1 MIKLIKGDLLKSSYD
16 VIAHGVNCRGGFGSG
31 IAGQIATQ
39 YPNVKEEYLKYHKE
53 VGWQLGDIQIV
64 GCYKTQGNGASSSIT
79 TPYTTSIT
87 IIVNCA
93 TQDAYGYD
101 GALYA
106 NYHAIERVCKKLRHF
121 CKDEHHRLALPKIGC
136 GLAGGDWNV
145 VEEIYD
151 NVFHDMEVKVY
162 EL

>member
-1 MIKLIKGDLLKSSYD
+1 MAIKLIKGDLLNSCS

-31 IAGQIATQ
+31 IAGQIAAL
-39 YPNVKEEYLKYHKE
+39 YPNVKEEYLAYHKN

-64 GCYKTQGNGASSSIT
+64 GCYKTSGGSS
-79 TPYTTSIT
+79 TSPPSTSCI

-93 TQDAYGYD
+93 TQDAYLPRGV
-101 GALYA
+101 LHA

-121 CKDEHHRLALPKIGC
+121 CKQDHHRLALPKIGC

-162 EL
+162 HL